1 MAIIEAD
8 DNIDKANLAR
18 CAFNKISELEHNI
31 RVLNCI
37 TDEDF
42 SDDLKKLMDIR
53 YHLSKFEKKI
63 QKKESKS

>member
-8 DNIDKANLAR
+8 DKIDKTDLAR
-18 CAFNKISELEHNI
+18 CAFNKISELEHSM
-31 RVLNCI
+31 RVLNSI

-42 SDDLKKLMDIR
+42 SDDLKSLMDIR
-53 YHLSKFEKKI
+53 YHLSKFEKKT